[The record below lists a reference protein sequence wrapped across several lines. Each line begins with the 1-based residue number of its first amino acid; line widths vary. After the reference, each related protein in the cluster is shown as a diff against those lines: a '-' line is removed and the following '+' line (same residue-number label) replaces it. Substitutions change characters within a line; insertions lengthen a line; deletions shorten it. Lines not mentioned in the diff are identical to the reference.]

1 MNRQRSA
8 PSNGTPSLAKSKN
21 GHRIRCG
28 RPSRRSSNQ
37 NDRKWSQPSAHSGH
51 SVRLSSTTA
60 SLCSRFAT
68 TTMSGC
74 QTSLVNSLHNLG
86 VFDMHGLKKT
96 RLAALHSATP
106 TCAVSIEGC
115 QKQLLCFGEFCVF
128 SISQSFR
135 TGDAKNS
142 DTVLF
147 WSAGCSIFM
156 DRRMLAPTSD
166 LCGSDKGK
174 GSPPLAGQPALSRI
188 LQGSPPLAGQ
198 PSNKGQGSPLS
209 LVGQPAL
216 ISKLLGSPPL
226 AGSILPFLL

>member
-68 TTMSGC
+68 KTMSGC
-74 QTSLVNSLHNLG
+74 QTSLVNSFHNLG

-96 RLAALHSATP
+96 RLSMVKSSANSNKCDCSCASAEYPTHSACRSKSVFKRDRDNLLMCTSREF
-106 TCAVSIEGC
+106 TVGGSTRSIC
-115 QKQLLCFGEFCVF
+115 K
-128 SISQSFR
+128 R
-135 TGDAKNS
+135 
-142 DTVLF
+142 
-147 WSAGCSIFM
+147 
-156 DRRMLAPTSD
+156 
-166 LCGSDKGK
+166 
-174 GSPPLAGQPALSRI
+174 
-188 LQGSPPLAGQ
+188 
-198 PSNKGQGSPLS
+198 
-209 LVGQPAL
+209 
-216 ISKLLGSPPL
+216 
-226 AGSILPFLL
+226 